1 MLIVKDEDLTEACNF
16 FVECYRQYENYQCFL
31 KIILTEKLSKEVEKM
46 TIAKMPENTV
56 KTAEAVYK
64 TLIRPADSVTTEN
77 SVFVEPIPEDVN
89 DAKLERMTVKV
100 AKSFNAKEINVKV
113 IDKFTLK
120 CMTCNKHI
128 KLGKAYNLHN
138 MKKHRKQCVNLATG
152 NQSIATL
159 FLTMTAVAEQTRSKA
174 EDMIKFCRSMD
185 TNNDIALS
193 ELVDELQKVAEK
205 PAYFNVSVA
214 NSMRDLCL
222 QVENT
227 MHPLYTCF
235 TELCEAGKIV
245 LLPDVENETGS
256 SNSDEESERQD
267 IL

>member
-16 FVECYRQYENYQCFL
+16 FVECYRQYENYQSFL

-56 KTAEAVYK
+56 KTAEAMYK
-64 TLIRPADSVTTEN
+64 TLIRPVDSVTTEN

-128 KLGKAYNLHN
+128 KLGKHEETS
-138 MKKHRKQCVNLATG
+138 Q
-152 NQSIATL
+152 
-159 FLTMTAVAEQTRSKA
+159 TMCKPCYRQPIYSHF
-174 EDMIKFCRSMD
+174 IP
-185 TNNDIALS
+185 ND
-193 ELVDELQKVAEK
+193 D
-205 PAYFNVSVA
+205 
-214 NSMRDLCL
+214 
-222 QVENT
+222 
-227 MHPLYTCF
+227 
-235 TELCEAGKIV
+235 
-245 LLPDVENETGS
+245 S
-256 SNSDEESERQD
+256 SC
-267 IL
+267 